1 MRVGIS
7 RKFRKPEKGKAEI
20 RCADKVMCDIQ
31 LAKSALWCVRRRS
44 RTKSKEAFQT
54 LMEDREFSSA
64 SRGTGR
70 WVITGEARG
79 KGATYG
85 T

>member
-7 RKFRKPEKGKAEI
+7 RKFRKPGKGKAEI
-20 RCADKVMCDIQ
+20 RGAEKVVCDIK
-31 LAKSALWCVRRRS
+31 LAKSASWCVRGRS
-44 RTKSKEAFQT
+44 WTESKEAFQT
-54 LMEDREFSSA
+54 LMEDREFSSS

-79 KGATYG
+79 KGATNG